1 MNPATYPMIQISQLR
16 TVLFLLFWTVSFGVN
31 AQKEDHY
38 FEHITMEDGL
48 SGSTVFSIMQDKQGF
63 MWFGT
68 KNGLNRYDGHNFK
81 IFNSE
86 TNSRSGL
93 KDNFIYGLFEDSRG
107 TIWIGTN
114 DGVYTY
120 DSSSESFLHFNKT
133 SDQGERID
141 GPVGEIREDL
151 EGNILIAVNSK
162 GLFKYKVE
170 SDKLFQ
176 YQTLNSSAITDNNT
190 TNILVDE
197 QGDIWVSASRLGV
210 YKFLP
215 STEKFQKSLNNEEV
229 IKAAVL
235 QLEDHGNS
243 ILLGTKDSGVWVMD
257 KSTGETLPLITKAP
271 TGKNLFVRDLYKN
284 SNNELWIA
292 TESGLFIYD
301 LEKNKYKNL
310 RENLNDSYSI
320 SDNAIYCIERDKEGG
335 MWLGTYFGGI
345 NFLPNHPTK
354 FKKHYP
360 IPNSNTISGQRV
372 RQFVEGNDGT
382 IWIGT
387 EDAGLNHYDPQKDS
401 YTHYLPNN
409 TSNSLSYHNVH
420 GLAKRGNELW
430 IGTVTFAVGLNRM
443 DLNTNKIESIRIK
456 SDQNSPDD
464 NEIHSILVD
473 KKLQVWLGTVTGL
486 FKLDEKN
493 NNISFVEEIGHK
505 FIYDQLEDNQ
515 GNIWLGTYSNGLI
528 KFNPESGKIKN
539 FYPDPQEP
547 NSLPHHSVINIF
559 QDSQNRIWIATEGG
573 GFCIYNEKTNDFT
586 TFNTQNGFPCN
597 NIYKILEDIS
607 GHLWITCSKGLV
619 EFNPQTTEYRLFT
632 KDNGLMPYPFN
643 YKSGFRAKDGTLY
656 FGCLNGFIS
665 FDPRNFEPYEYD
677 PPIVFTGIQIFN
689 NPVPIGG
696 INPILNKSITKTS
709 AITLK
714 HDQSSLS
721 FDFAALSYTASEAL
735 PYAYKMEGF
744 DKNWTYLP
752 QNQRINYS
760 YLPPGDY
767 ILKIRTADIF
777 GEWSKREGQLRITI
791 LPPFWKTG
799 WAYLLYVLTAMI
811 ILYFILRTYKQRIQ
825 KRQKEAFKRLEDEKQ
840 KEVYQS
846 KIEFFTNVTHEIRT
860 PLTLIKGPLE
870 SILKKEDAYTP
881 EIKENLW
888 IMNKN
893 TNRLIELSNELLDF
907 RKTEKKGFS
916 LAFTRI
922 EIGKLLE
929 DIFVRFKSSAEQ
941 QLINFHLIKPEEPFF
956 ADIDKEAFTKI
967 ISNLLSNAIKNAD
980 TSVKISLIIIPLAP
994 YFKVSVS
1001 NDGKLISPENRE
1013 KIFEPFFQ
1021 IEGDKNNKTS
1031 TGTGLGLP
1039 LSRSLAE
1046 MHSGTLMVDSDGAK
1060 NNNTFVLELPI
1071 KQKHTIKIGEAATEH
1086 PSKAVS
1092 QKPVSKEPTSAHKP
1106 SLLVVE
1112 DNKELQKFIHE
1123 QLKPDYHVYRADN
1136 GQEGLKVLKEKPIDL
1151 VISDVMMPVMDGY
1164 AFCETIKSDIN
1175 YSHIPVIM
1183 LTAKN
1188 TMQSKITGMEMGA
1201 DVYIEKPFSID
1212 HLSLQIKNLLH
1223 YRDQVRQAFANQPM
1237 VNVETIAHTRADEEF
1252 LTQANEAILENIG
1265 NETFG
1270 VNELADVL
1278 CMSQS
1283 SLLRKIKGI
1292 SEMTPNGY
1300 IRLVRLKKAAEM
1312 LKEGKFTVTEI
1323 SEKVGFNS
1331 PSYFSKCF
1339 QKQFGDLPKDF
1350 SKNTEIT

>member
-1 MNPATYPMIQISQLR
+1 MTIS
-16 TVLFLLFWTVSFGVN
+16 FSSYG
-31 AQKEDHY
+31 QKEEHY

-48 SGSTVFSIMQDKQGF
+48 SGSTVLSILQDKQGF

-86 TNSRSGL
+86 TDGSSGL

-107 TIWIGTN
+107 IIWVGTTH
-114 DGVYTY
+114 GVYTY
-120 DSSSESFLHFNKT
+120 DSFTESFEHFNKT
-133 SDQGERID
+133 SNRGEQIT
-141 GPVGEIREDL
+141 GPVGEIKEDL
-151 EGNILIAVNSK
+151 EGNILFAVNNK
-162 GLFKYKVE
+162 GLFRYAV
-170 SDKLFQ
+170 DKDTLFQ
-176 YQTLNSSAITDNNT
+176 HKDISKTNLDAPDNNA

-197 QGDIWVSASRLGV
+197 KGEIWIATSRMGV

-215 STEKFQKSLNNEEV
+215 STEKFQKLLSNQEV
-229 IKAAVL
+229 VASAVL
-235 QLEDHGNS
+235 SLEDNGS
-243 ILLGTKDSGVWVMD
+243 SLLLGTKDLGVWVMD
-257 KSTGETLPLITKAP
+257 KASGKANPLITKAP
-271 TGKNLFVRDLYKN
+271 SGKNLFVRDLYRI
-284 SNNELWIA
+284 SDNELWIA

-301 LEKNKYKNL
+301 LEKNKYKHFK
-310 RENLNDSYSI
+310 ENLNDPYSI
-320 SDNAIYCIERDKEGG
+320 SDNAIYCIERDQEGG

-360 IPNSNTISGQRV
+360 IPNSNSISGQRV
-372 RQFVEGNDGT
+372 RQFIEGNDST

-387 EDAGLNHYDPQKDS
+387 EDAGLNNYDPDKG
-401 YTHYLPNN
+401 TFTKYLPDN
-409 TSNSLSYHNVH
+409 TPNSLSYHNVH
-420 GLAKRGNELW
+420 GLARRGDELW
-430 IGTVTFAVGLNRM
+430 IGTVTFAVGLNKM
-443 DLNTNKIESIRIK
+443 DLKTNQIETVRIQSDRNT
-456 SDQNSPDD
+456 PDD
-464 NEIHSILVD
+464 NEFHSILVD
-473 KKLQVWLGTVTGL
+473 RKDQVWLGTVVGL
-486 FKLDEKN
+486 FRLDEEENKTH
-493 NNISFVEEIGHK
+493 FVKEIGHR
-505 FIYDQLEDNQ
+505 FIYDLLEDNA
-515 GNIWLGTYSNGLI
+515 GNIWVATYGNGLI
-528 KFNPESGKIKN
+528 KFNPETGETRT
-539 FYPDPQEP
+539 FLPDPDKA
-547 NSLPHHSVINIF
+547 NSLPHYSVINIF
-559 QDSQNRIWIATEGG
+559 QDSQDRIWIATEGG
-573 GFCIYNEKTNDFT
+573 GFCIYNEKSEDFT
-586 TFNTQNGFPCN
+586 AFNTQNGFPCN

-677 PPIVFTGIQIFN
+677 PPIVFTGIQVFN
-689 NPVPIGG
+689 TPVPIGG
-696 INPILNKSITKTS
+696 ENAVLEQSITKTS
-709 AITLK
+709 AITLN

-721 FDFAALSYTASEAL
+721 FDFAALTYTASEAL

-744 DKNWTYLP
+744 DKNWTFLP

-767 ILKIRTADIF
+767 VLKVKSADVF
-777 GEWSKREGQLRITI
+777 GEWSEREGQLHITI
-791 LPPFWKTG
+791 LPPFWLTG
-799 WAYLLYVLTAMI
+799 WAYLFYVLVAVLAI
-811 ILYFILRTYKQRIQ
+811 YFSLRSYKQRIQ
-825 KRQKEAFKRLEDEKQ
+825 KRQEDAFKRLEDEKQ

-846 KIEFFTNVTHEIRT
+846 KIEFFTNITHEIRT

-870 SILKKEDAYTP
+870 SILKREDAYTP
-881 EIKENLW
+881 EVKENLW

-916 LAFTRI
+916 LNFTRN

-929 DIFVRFKSSAEQ
+929 DIFVRFKALAEQ
-941 QLINFHLIKPEEPFF
+941 KYINFHLIKPEEPFF
-956 ADIDKEAFTKI
+956 ADIDREAFTKI

-980 TSVKISLIIIPLAP
+980 TTVQIKLLITPMDTC
-994 YFKVSVS
+994 FKVSVS
-1001 NDGKLISPENRE
+1001 NDGNLIAPENRE

-1021 IEGDKNNKTS
+1021 IDGDKNNRAS

-1046 MHSGTLMVDSDGAK
+1046 MHSGTLKVDPEGAK
-1060 NNNTFVLELPI
+1060 NRNTFVMELPV
-1071 KQKHTIKIGEAATEH
+1071 KQKNTITINEPITE
-1086 PSKAVS
+1086 
-1092 QKPVSKEPTSAHKP
+1092 PVDEVPEKLPVEKKSSSGHKP

-1112 DNKELQKFIHE
+1112 DNKELQKFIHD
-1123 QLKPDYHVYRADN
+1123 QLKADYHVLRADN

-1151 VISDVMMPVMDGY
+1151 VITDVMMPVMDG
-1164 AFCETIKSDIN
+1164 FTLCEKIKSDVN
-1175 YSHIPVIM
+1175 HSHIPVVM

-1188 TMQSKITGMEMGA
+1188 TLQSKIEGMEMGA
-1201 DVYIEKPFSID
+1201 DVYLEKPFSID

-1237 VNVETIAHTRADEEF
+1237 VNVNTIAHTRADEEF
-1252 LTQANEAILENIG
+1252 LTQANEAILENLG
-1265 NETFG
+1265 NENFG

-1312 LKEGKFTVTEI
+1312 LQEAQYTVTEI

-1339 QKQFGDLPKDF
+1339 QKQFGELPKDF
-1350 SKNTEIT
+1350 SKKSETI